1 MVRRPHRNSTGIDYT
16 PTVIDLGPVKVSI
29 ESGSAA
35 QNVEL
40 VASRLADD
48 GEVMRDIA
56 DRMVLFVQENIRTGQ
71 FTPLLPE
78 TVERRKYAWSPSKG
92 YGARPATGGGQPLVA
107 SGALVSGIQAR
118 SKAGYAAAQRGD
130 EWYGFLHDR
139 GIGRLD
145 RRTFMEL
152 KSGHVDEI
160 FSIWD
165 EWAGR
170 VVEDVN

>member
-1 MVRRPHRNSTGIDYT
+1 MVTRVHRNSTGIDYS

-29 ESGSAA
+29 ESGNAA
-35 QNVEL
+35 QSIGL
-40 VASRLADD
+40 VAERLADD
-48 GEVMRDIA
+48 SDVMRDIA

-78 TVERRKYAWSPSKG
+78 TVARRKYPFNPSRG
-92 YGARPATGGGQPLVA
+92 YGVRPATGGGQPLVA
-107 SGALVSGIQAR
+107 SGALVAGIVPR

-152 KSGHVDEI
+152 SSGHVDEI
-160 FSIWD
+160 FIIYD

>member
-1 MVRRPHRNSTGIDYT
+1 MVTRVHRNTTGIDYS
-16 PTVIDLGPVKVSI
+16 PTVIDLGPVKLSI
-29 ESGSAA
+29 ESGNVAQGIDLVTTRLEDDSA
-35 QNVEL
+35 
-40 VASRLADD
+40 
-48 GEVMRDIA
+48 VMRDIA

-78 TVERRKYAWSPSKG
+78 TIERRKYAWSPSKG

-107 SGALVSGIQAR
+107 SGALVSGIQPR

-152 KSGHVDEI
+152 KAGHVEEI
-160 FSIWD
+160 YAIYD
-165 EWAGR
+165 EWFGG

>member
-1 MVRRPHRNSTGIDYT
+1 MVTRVHRNTTGIDYS
-16 PTVIDLGPVKVSI
+16 PTVIDLGPVKLSI
-29 ESGSAA
+29 ESGNAAQGIDLVAVRLEDDSAA
-35 QNVEL
+35 
-40 VASRLADD
+40 
-48 GEVMRDIA
+48 MRDIA
-56 DRMVLFVQENIRTGQ
+56 DRMVLFVQENIRTGE

-78 TVERRKYAWSPSKG
+78 TIERRKYPWNPLRG
-92 YGARPATGGGQPLVA
+92 YGDRPAVGGAQPLVA
-107 SGALVSGIQAR
+107 SMALLTGIEPR

-152 KSGHVDEI
+152 KAGHVEEI
-160 FSIWD
+160 YAIYD
-165 EWAGR
+165 EWFEG

>member
-1 MVRRPHRNSTGIDYT
+1 MVRRVHRNSTGIDYS
-16 PTVIDLGPVKVSI
+16 PTVIDLGPVKMSI
-29 ESGSAA
+29 ESANAA
-35 QNVEL
+35 QGIDL
-40 VASRLADD
+40 VAERLADD
-48 GEVMRDIA
+48 SDVMRDIA
-56 DRMVLFVQENIRTGQ
+56 DRIVLFVQENIRTGQ

-78 TVERRKYAWSPSKG
+78 TVARRRYAFNPSKG
-92 YGARPATGGGQPLVA
+92 YGTRPATGGGQPLVA
-107 SGALVSGIQAR
+107 SMALLTGIQAR

-152 KSGHVDEI
+152 KAGHVEEI
-160 FSIWD
+160 FAIYD

-170 VVEDVN
+170 VVEGVN

>member
-1 MVRRPHRNSTGIDYT
+1 MVRRVHRNTSGIDYS
-16 PTVIDLGPVKVSI
+16 PTIVDLGPVQVTI
-29 ESGSAA
+29 ESGSAE
-35 QNVEL
+35 QSLGVVTQKLE
-40 VASRLADD
+40 DD

-56 DRMVLFVQENIRTGQ
+56 DRMVLFIQENIRTGQ

-78 TVERRKYAWSPSKG
+78 TVERRSYPFNPSRG

-107 SGALVSGIQAR
+107 SGALVTGIQPR

-152 KSGHVDEI
+152 KAGHVEEI
-160 FSIWD
+160 FIIYD
-165 EWAGR
+165 EWVGR
-170 VVEDVN
+170 AVEAVN